1 MIHWKLM
8 LVLPLAL
15 VMACSGADM
24 LEEDA
29 ALGEHGRFGLV
40 YVSYDHDW
48 AESGD
53 AVVLTSTA
61 QFVRYSAMDREQ
73 VARLLA
79 LPLHPE
85 RDLPALDRCQVYDL
99 SVDVVAEEALESEEN
114 GSVELLEA
122 GDLSIQTEERTV
134 TLSPRHF
141 PWLLPF
147 ISGVVYGEAQ
157 SSAVEKVSGVKAS
170 AAGGGAVGSFTAQV
184 ASPELPRLLQ
194 VGAAEPAPLVNI
206 ASGQPLALRW
216 ATAASGGADVT
227 YTELRF
233 TRGKRDMALRCRVR
247 DDGAF
252 ELPAASLSEL
262 TGKMSLEV
270 VRLRRSF
277 FDTAGLESG
286 ELRLAVRDTV
296 TIEL

>member
-1 MIHWKLM
+1 MIQWKLM
-8 LVLPLAL
+8 FLLPLAL

-29 ALGEHGRFGLV
+29 ALGGHGRFGLV

-79 LPLHPE
+79 LPLHPD

-99 SVDVVAEEALESEEN
+99 SVDVVAEETLENEET

-122 GDLSIQTEERTV
+122 GDLNIQTEERTV

-170 AAGGGAVGSFTAQV
+170 AAGGAVGSFTAQV
-184 ASPELPRLLQ
+184 TSPELPRLLQ
-194 VGAAEPAPLVNI
+194 VGAAEPAPLVNV
-206 ASGQPLALRW
+206 ASDEPLAVRW
-216 ATAASGGADVT
+216 STAASGGADVT
-227 YTELRF
+227 YTELRY
-233 TRGKRDMALRCRVR
+233 TRGKREMALRCRVR

-252 ELPAASLSEL
+252 ELPVASLAEL
-262 TGKMSLEV
+262 SGKVTLEV

-277 FDTAGLESG
+277 FDTAGLDNG

>member
-15 VMACSGADM
+15 AVGCSGADM

-29 ALGEHGRFGLV
+29 SLGEHGRFGLV

-79 LPLHPE
+79 LPLHPD

-99 SVDVVAEEALESEEN
+99 SVDVVAEEALESEET

-122 GDLSIQTEERTV
+122 GDLSIQIEGRTV

-157 SSAVEKVSGVKAS
+157 SSAVEKVSGVKVS
-170 AAGGGAVGSFTAQV
+170 AAGGAVGSFTAQV
-184 ASPELPRLLQ
+184 ASPELPRLVQ
-194 VGAAEPAPLVNI
+194 VGAAEPAPLVSV
-206 ASGQPLALRW
+206 APGEPLALRW
-216 ATAASGGADVT
+216 APAASGGADVT
-227 YTELRF
+227 YAELRF

-252 ELPAASLSEL
+252 ELPATSLGEL
-262 TGKMSLEV
+262 AGKVTLEV

-286 ELRLAVRDTV
+286 ELRVAVRDTV